1 MAFNISEFSSKV
13 NQHGLAR
20 DNLFFV
26 TISPPRVLSGVEMP
40 AGDLSFFCRSVAL
53 PALNVTTVDVQN
65 QGYGLAQKMP
75 GALPFDNLNTVFMVD
90 SNFKVKQFFQR
101 WMQHVVNYDNS
112 RGYNYEF
119 NGALP
124 FEIEYKENFVGRIE
138 IAVYSYHSNEVKFRY
153 RFDNAFP
160 VSVGDITIAWDQNDS
175 IMVMPVQ
182 FAYDIYVTDSIGQS
196 TKASRIN
203 PSRGFGGGGVDGFV
217 TSLGNFGQVLD
228 SIGIDTP
235 IQDIVNQ
242 YSLVGS
248 QINSVI
254 EGVRGLL

>member
-1 MAFNISEFSSKV
+1 MAFNISEFNAKLDK
-13 NQHGLAR
+13 HGLAR
-20 DNLFFV
+20 DNLFLV
-26 TISPPRVLSGVEMP
+26 TITPPTVLQAELP
-40 AGDLSFFCRSVAL
+40 AGELSFFCRSVAL
-53 PALNVTTVDVQN
+53 PALTVNTVDVSN
-65 QGYGLAQKMP
+65 QGYGLPQKMP
-75 GALPFDNLNTVFMVD
+75 GSLPFDNLNTVFMVD

-124 FEIEYKENFVGRIE
+124 FEIEYKDNIKGRVE
-138 IAVYSYHSNEVKFRY
+138 ITVFSFHSQEFKFRY

-160 VSVGDITIAWDQNDS
+160 VSTGDVTVAWDQNDS
-175 IMVMPVQ
+175 VMVMPVQ

-203 PSRGFGGGGVDGFV
+203 PSRGFGGGGVGGFI

-242 YSLVGS
+242 YSVIGS
-248 QINSVI
+248 RVNGVI